1 MTGDYYALLRV
12 DSAAIS
18 CYTYPVCYYPPERSR
33 ITLNK
38 SEFISAIGNRTLKR
52 DADIKPIIDA
62 ALTIIAEQMK
72 AGESITLSGFGTF
85 EVRERAATT
94 ARNPRTG
101 EEVAVPEKK
110 VPAFRAAKALK
121 DAVK

>member
-62 ALTIIAEQMK
+62 ALTK
-72 AGESITLSGFGTF
+72 PGENKDGKFIYCLRLISSRL
-85 EVRERAATT
+85 ER
-94 ARNPRTG
+94 RY
-101 EEVAVPEKK
+101 EFK
-110 VPAFRAAKALK
+110 LISH
-121 DAVK
+121 